1 MYKMIWKIW
10 IDFQDFSAKSTG
22 TGALSHGGGR
32 SKDRF
37 VFQFPCAD
45 ARAVRPYMPLV
56 NNPFYHSANHK
67 VQSSN
72 FKIQSSKSQR
82 SKFNVQTSKSK
93 PLHACCGHST
103 IQFQPFRRV
112 ISLILPC
119 EITHFSVRNGCE
131 WSARRKLLIAIW
143 LHVGTHGPCVRPT
156 NPA

>member
-56 NNPFYHSANHK
+56 NNPSYHSANHK
-67 VQSSN
+67 GLSSILKLQCQQIIKVKIQNSN
-72 FKIQSSKSQR
+72 FKLQSQSPYMPVAAIQQSNFS
-82 SKFNVQTSKSK
+82 
-93 PLHACCGHST
+93 
-103 IQFQPFRRV
+103 
-112 ISLILPC
+112 
-119 EITHFSVRNGCE
+119 HFV
-131 WSARRKLLIAIW
+131 
-143 LHVGTHGPCVRPT
+143 V
-156 NPA
+156 